1 MDRELVF
8 FVLGTVTLGPLLLL
22 AGVQRATH
30 AEASSGCG
38 LERDRWR
45 RLWEPLLPSAIVFSA
60 LVGWVLIEPA
70 DAELL
75 PFSLIAIGAPFAFV
89 WARAFVRAIWGL
101 RRASSVATAATVGV
115 FRARVVI
122 TPAFW
127 RAIDDLARRAVRAHE
142 HAHVRHRDPLRV
154 WVAQLATDLQ
164 WPGRGAN
171 RRFAEWRHALELA
184 RDEEVRREG
193 VDGADL
199 AAAVIAALRFSTA
212 NASPAVSIAGHHHGV
227 RDRIAR
233 LLAPLPAVHD
243 EPASSRSWQA
253 STIAAPLGAVLFG
266 AGFGEA
272 IVRALVHTI
281 R

>member
-22 AGVQRATH
+22 AGVQRATR

-38 LERDRWR
+38 LERNHWR

-89 WARAFVRAIWGL
+89 WARAFVRALWGL
-101 RRASSVATAATVGV
+101 RRAHPATAATVGV
-115 FRARVVI
+115 IRPRVVI
-122 TPAFW
+122 APAFW

-142 HAHVRHRDPLRV
+142 HAHARHRDPLRV

-171 RRFAEWRHALELA
+171 HRFAEWRRALELA

-212 NASPAVSIAGHHHGV
+212 NASPAVSIVGHHHGV

-233 LLAPLPAVHD
+233 LLASLPAAHD
-243 EPASSRSWQA
+243 ESTPSRSWRA
-253 STIAAPLGAVLFG
+253 LTIAAPLGAVMFG
-266 AGFGEA
+266 ASFGEA